1 MVVMWLCSPFS
12 NCLLLSILS
21 TTIFSYTDFDLAT
34 AFLAPFFFFWSWFE
48 SYLTGRTQTVT
59 VNNLSSRPAEISF
72 GVPQGSVPDPILF
85 ILYSAPLSSVIET
98 HSVSKQSFADDT
110 QLLHSCPPD
119 QIHATVLTM
128 QTCTSDVKTWMSQ
141 NKLKLNDDKTEAL
154 L

>member
-1 MVVMWLCSPFS
+1 M
-12 NCLLLSILS
+12 
-21 TTIFSYTDFDLAT
+21 
-34 AFLAPFFFFWSWFE
+34 
-48 SYLTGRTQTVT
+48 T

-98 HSVSKQSFADDT
+98 HSVSKQSFSDDA

-141 NKLKLNDDKTEAL
+141 NKLKLNDSIKGKETLGFMSTETIKAY
-154 L
+154 